1 MAERVVKDF
10 NSARPRSFA
19 DIARAAQSG
28 ANPPQP
34 IRTKPSTVVKKTPIS
49 KNDKLSD
56 TWVLWSHSITEQAWD
71 IGSYANLCE
80 IKFDEEFE
88 WLCQNFPP
96 FDDYILYLMRKGIEP
111 IWEDPKNRNGGCFSF
126 KVNKLHYKD
135 TWEELSRALICDY
148 LINDIEDS
156 ETITGISI
164 NPRTN
169 TIKIWNNDKEK
180 KDVNILNQC
189 VKWINY
195 KGVMYKPHEI
205 DETRKKETGYKT
217 ATDNTDPNKSEEDKI
232 NMVNRKLSAMISKM
246 VKSNVPDYKLKLK
259 KLEELFGRL
268 IMYKAIKNYNFVN
281 GKNENDYIFAKYKL
295 SLISDLQCSQEI
307 INYLCDKILQD
318 YKDTIASIPRD
329 KDISP
334 KNIAELESQGKT
346 DEIEDNIA
354 DTEKRNRTKENTV
367 FVFNFITKKNITKD
381 IDWNEYLDSLI
392 SEEYNPFIMMDGPLR
407 LLIAIKSRI
416 NKEHFIEKIEKIK
429 NVSGLSRKAK
439 FAMDDIINFL
449 KTGEKNQTIKE
460 AFELFD

>member
-10 NSARPRSFA
+10 NTARPRSFA
-19 DIARAAQSG
+19 DIARVAQS
-28 ANPPQP
+28 AAPAPNNNIP
-34 IRTKPSTVVKKTPIS
+34 KKAAVKVSSNVS

-56 TWVLWSHSITEQAWD
+56 TWTLWSHSITNQAWD
-71 IGSYANLCE
+71 IGSYAKLCE

-88 WLCQNFPP
+88 WLCENFPP

-135 TWEELSRALICDY
+135 TWVELSRSLICDY
-148 LINDIEDS
+148 MVNDIEDS

-180 KDVNILNQC
+180 KDIGILNQC

-217 ATDNTDPNKSEEDKI
+217 ATDNTDPSKSEEDKI
-232 NMVNRKLSAMISKM
+232 NMVGRKLSAMISKM

-259 KLEELFGRL
+259 KLEELFGRVV
-268 IMYKAIKNYNFVN
+268 MYKAIKNYSFVN

-295 SLISDLQCSQEI
+295 SLVSDLQCSQDI
-307 INYLCDKILQD
+307 INYLCEKIMTEYQEV
-318 YKDTIASIPRD
+318 IASIPRE

-334 KNIAELESQGKT
+334 KNIAELENQGKT
-346 DEIEDNIA
+346 EEIDDNIA
-354 DTEKRNRTKENTV
+354 DTEKRNRTKEYTV
-367 FVFNFITKKNITKD
+367 FVFNFITKKLVNKE
-381 IDWNEYLDSLI
+381 IDWNVYLDSLI
-392 SEEYNPFIMMDGPLR
+392 SESYNPFIMMDGPLR

-416 NKEHFIEKIEKIK
+416 NKEHFIEKIENIK
-429 NVSGLSRKAK
+429 NVPGTSRKAK
-439 FAMDDIINFL
+439 FAMDDIITFL

>member
-10 NSARPRSFA
+10 NTARPRSFA
-19 DIARAAQSG
+19 DIARVATPVTPVS
-28 ANPPQP
+28 NPKKAP
-34 IRTKPSTVVKKTPIS
+34 VKKTDVQR

-56 TWVLWSHSITEQAWD
+56 TWVLWSHSITNNAWD
-71 IGSYANLCE
+71 IGSYAKLCE

-88 WLCQNFPP
+88 WLCENFPP

-135 TWEELSRALICDY
+135 TWVELTRSLICDY
-148 LINDIEDS
+148 IVNDIEDS

-169 TIKIWNNDKEK
+169 TIKIWNNDKER
-180 KDVNILNQC
+180 KDINILNQC

-217 ATDNTDPNKSEEDKI
+217 ATDNTDPSKSEEDKI

-246 VKSNVPDYKLKLK
+246 VKSNVPDYKQKLK

-268 IMYKAIKNYNFVN
+268 VMYKAIKNYNFVS
-281 GKNENDYIFAKYKL
+281 GKNDNDYIFAKYKL
-295 SLISDLQCSQEI
+295 SLVSDLQCSQDI
-307 INYLCDKILQD
+307 INYLCDKLMTE
-318 YKDTIASIPRD
+318 YKEVVASIPRD

-334 KNIAELESQGKT
+334 KNIAELENQGKME
-346 DEIEDNIA
+346 EIDDNIA
-354 DTEKRNRTKENTV
+354 DTEKRNKTKEYTV
-367 FVFNFITKKNITKD
+367 FVFNLITKKLVNKEVN
-381 IDWNEYLDSLI
+381 WNEYLDSLI
-392 SEEYNPFIMMDGPLR
+392 SEEFNPFIMMDGPLR

-429 NVSGLSRKAK
+429 NVPGTSRKAK
-439 FAMDDIINFL
+439 FAMDDIITFL
-449 KTGEKNQTIKE
+449 KSGEKNQTIKE

>member
-10 NSARPRSFA
+10 STARPRSFL
-19 DIARAAQSG
+19 DIARVATPVTPVS
-28 ANPPQP
+28 NPK
-34 IRTKPSTVVKKTPIS
+34 KPTVKKTDVQI

-56 TWVLWSHSITEQAWD
+56 TWVLWTHSITNQAWD
-71 IGSYANLCE
+71 IGSYAKLCE
-80 IKFDEEFE
+80 IRFDEEFE
-88 WLCQNFPP
+88 WLCENFPP

-135 TWEELSRALICDY
+135 TWVELTRSLICDY
-148 LINDIEDS
+148 IVNDIEDS

-180 KDVNILNQC
+180 KDINILNQC

-217 ATDNTDPNKSEEDKI
+217 ATDNTDPSKSEEDKI
-232 NMVNRKLSAMISKM
+232 NMVSRKLSAMISKM
-246 VKSNVPDYKLKLK
+246 VKSNVPDYKQKLK

-268 IMYKAIKNYNFVN
+268 VMFKAIKNYNFVS

-295 SLISDLQCSQEI
+295 SLVSDLQCSTDI
-307 INYLCDKILQD
+307 INYLCEKFMTE
-318 YKDTIASIPRD
+318 YKEVVASFPRD

-334 KNIAELESQGKT
+334 KNIAELENQGKME
-346 DEIEDNIA
+346 EIDDNIA
-354 DTEKRNRTKENTV
+354 DTEKRNKTKEYSV
-367 FVFNFITKKNITKD
+367 FVFNLITKKLVNKEV
-381 IDWNEYLDSLI
+381 DWNAYLDSLI
-392 SEEYNPFIMMDGPLR
+392 SEEFNPFIMMDGPLR

-416 NKEHFIEKIEKIK
+416 NKEYFVEKLEKIK
-429 NVSGLSRKAK
+429 NVPGTSRKAK

-449 KTGEKNQTIKE
+449 NTGEKNQTIKE